1 MGRRRVAID
10 VRPLALP
17 HVTGV
22 GLLVRQILEE
32 LVGREYDFVAI
43 SDRPVPE
50 GRLPAGTPV
59 QVAPGAGGRI
69 RWERG
74 ALPRLLRSLLPAPDL
89 YHATWNHGVPRGLP
103 FPSVLSLLDLIPWV
117 HPEWVPWPFPP
128 PLHRFLYRGA
138 VRSSVREARA
148 AVTLSEASRG
158 DIATHLLDATERI
171 EVVPCAVPR
180 GFAQAAADPR
190 AMQEQSQRW
199 QARFGGKPYWLY
211 LGGFDPRKGME
222 TLLELGNATLYPGL
236 TPDLVLA
243 GAVNEFGA
251 RLERTAQE
259 RRYRMHFPG
268 YIEDADLPGLFAGA
282 ALFLYPSRY
291 EGFGIPPLLAMAAGV
306 PCVVTDGGSLPEVVG
321 DAAVVVP
328 AGNTAAFASA
338 TLALTVD
345 GERCAALAARGRA
358 RAAEFS
364 AARLGERMT
373 RVYARALEVRAG
385 SA

>member
-1 MGRRRVAID
+1 MARRPLVAID

-32 LVGREYDFVAI
+32 LGGREFDFVAL
-43 SDRPVPE
+43 SDRAVPA
-50 GRLPAGTPV
+50 GRLPAGTTV
-59 QVAPGAGGRI
+59 HVAPGAGGRI

-74 ALPRLLRSLLPAPDL
+74 VLPRLLRGLLPAPDL

-148 AVTLSEASRG
+148 IVTLSEASRG
-158 DIATHLLDATERI
+158 DIATRLLDAAERI

-180 GFAQAAADPR
+180 GFGPAD
-190 AMQEQSQRW
+190 AEEAQRW
-199 QARFGGKPYWLY
+199 RARFGGAPYWLY

-243 GAVNEFGA
+243 GAINDFGA
-251 RLERTAQE
+251 RVERTAQE

-268 YIEDADLPGLFAGA
+268 YIDDADLPGLFAGA

-306 PCVVTDGGSLPEVVG
+306 PCVVSDGGSLPEVVG

-338 TLALTVD
+338 AL
-345 GERCAALAARGRA
+345 ALAADAGRRAALTARGLG

-364 AARLGERMT
+364 VARLGERMT
-373 RVYARALEVRAG
+373 RVYARALEARAG